1 MYAQIRFNLSIGNT
15 SVEVKEGDKIDT
27 KDLSKEYLDGL
38 KKAGFIGDKAPVK
51 GTTSAPKKVEEA
63 PKVTV
68 PVVPDLDDNENQA
81 NDQEKVS
88 SVADVL
94 PDATKERKD
103 KSDETDSSAQIP
115 AGTVGENKDPAEVD
129 PTAVVGKVE
138 KAGKNK

>member
-1 MYAQIRFNLSIGNT
+1 MYAQMRFNLSIGNT

-51 GTTSAPKKVEEA
+51 GTTSAPKEA
-63 PKVTV
+63 PKKV
-68 PVVPDLDDNENQA
+68 
-81 NDQEKVS
+81 EKVS

-115 AGTVGENKDPAEVD
+115 AGTVGEVGENKDPAEVD